1 VRYLTL
7 VLLLAAMLTRA
18 DVAYPPQSVY
28 QLQTRL
34 TNQAGVEHGLD
45 VYAGHPVLVTMFYG
59 TCPATCPLLIDTLR
73 AAERAASPA
82 QRQRLRVLLISI
94 DPQHDTVQSL
104 QELARSRRIDPSR
117 WTLARTDAATVRRI
131 ARRGVQ
137 PLQRHHAIDA
147 TGRNSDAEHGSR
159 QSRRR
164 ADPGPLGHS
173 LIRGLLSGIPRIR
186 SRALLN
192 SLRHGAV

>member
-1 VRYLTL
+1 MRYLAL
-7 VLLLAAMLTRA
+7 VLLLAVMLVRA
-18 DVAYPPQSVY
+18 DVAYPPQSIY
-28 QLQTRL
+28 QLPTRL

-59 TCPATCPLLIDTLR
+59 TCPAACPLLIDTLR
-73 AAERAASPA
+73 AAERAAPPA

-131 ARRGVQ
+131 AAVLNVQYRQLPDGGFNHSSVITLLTPRGEIVMQ
-137 PLQRHHAIDA
+137 STVLAKADDA
-147 TGRNSDAEHGSR
+147 
-159 QSRRR
+159 
-164 ADPGPLGHS
+164 
-173 LIRGLLSGIPRIR
+173 LIQALSGIP
-186 SRALLN
+186 
-192 SLRHGAV
+192 